1 MEGQVLVRQS
11 GERSRIRRHRATGN
25 YDNQEKGVELQTEE
39 SQGYGGLVGALLRL
53 YHDMP
58 STGHRGIEGT
68 MEKRNSKYLVL
79 GLREKVKTHIEN
91 CLLCEELRPSCGSE
105 APNYQYQVIPLPFH
119 QVHMDILGI
128 TQTVF
133 GICGSVVFVSIV

>member
-1 MEGQVLVRQS
+1 MGWLDVKRTRV
-11 GERSRIRRHRATGN
+11 
-25 YDNQEKGVELQTEE
+25 VV
-39 SQGYGGLVGALLRL
+39 SQGLVDALLRL

>member
-1 MEGQVLVRQS
+1 ME
-11 GERSRIRRHRATGN
+11 EIRRHEGKRS
-25 YDNQEKGVELQTEE
+25 
-39 SQGYGGLVGALLRL
+39 SQQSGDDY
-53 YHDMP
+53 M
-58 STGHRGIEGT
+58 TGHRGIEGT
-68 MEKRNSKYLVL
+68 MEKGNSRYLVL

-119 QVHMDILGI
+119 QVHMDILGM